1 MKMKILCMA
10 LLMTVQCWAFAQQM
24 MKVEE
29 AWQMVQRNYLPLQM
43 KGKEVEMAIADRKQ
57 EKLWDNPEIS
67 ISHNI
72 NNPVTHR
79 YFEMNRDGETDVQ
92 LSQRIYIGG
101 QRNERVRKA
110 TANLHRT
117 EYEQA
122 DAQRLMRRELSQLM
136 VNLASLQQKMAVIDK
151 EIDSAS
157 KILNAYEEQ
166 LAKGNV
172 AAVEVV
178 RIRSQRIQLLQE
190 KTSLCNDIHEQQ
202 QQLRLMM
209 GWNGN
214 DTNGADGINAAD
226 ATEAPLAINPDIDYN
241 ATVALLSTTNKSNIL
256 KGLDQRADLL
266 ADQQDVASAYHDVK
280 LQKANS
286 LPELN
291 ITGEWDKNGNIGHNY
306 FAVGVSLS
314 VPLFNRN
321 QGGRKSAAAALDAK
335 LMEQEW
341 NKREAQSE
349 IERNWDKLMLAQQM
363 AQEMGK
369 HLEGDNEQMMAQMET
384 QYLRHNISLLELL
397 DYYETYKENH
407 YLAIE
412 SKRDV
417 LLAMTEL
424 DLEIK

>member
-1 MKMKILCMA
+1 MKILCMA
-10 LLMTVQCWAFAQQM
+10 LLVTVQCRAFAQQM

-29 AWQMVQRNYLPLQM
+29 AWQMVQRNYLPLQL
-43 KGKEVEMAIADRKQ
+43 KGKDVEMAIADRKQ
-57 EKLWDNPEIS
+57 EQLWDNPEIS

-157 KILNAYEEQ
+157 KILKAYEEQ

-190 KTSLCNDIHEQQ
+190 KTSLCNDIHELQ
-202 QQLRLMM
+202 QQLRLMT
-209 GWNGN
+209 GWKG
-214 DTNGADGINAAD
+214 TNGADGKNTAD
-226 ATEAPLAINPDIDYN
+226 ATDAPLAINPDIDYN
-241 ATVALLSTTNKSNIL
+241 ATVALLATTNKPAIL
-256 KGLDQRADLL
+256 KALDSRADLL
-266 ADQQDVASAYHDVK
+266 ADQQDIASAYHDVK
-280 LQKANS
+280 LQKANA

-314 VPLFNRN
+314 LPLFNRN

-335 LMEQEW
+335 QMQQEW

-363 AQEMGK
+363 AQEMSK